1 MRSKVASIFANP
13 ARLKLIICLG
23 NGDKNVTELI
33 KNCDLSQSAVSQH
46 LEKLRDSEFVSTRR
60 VGKEIFYKLR
70 FKRSIQ
76 IAKSL
81 MALSK
86 EVGSK

>member
-33 KNCDLSQSAVSQH
+33 KNCGLSQSAVSQH

-70 FKRSIQ
+70 FKRSIR